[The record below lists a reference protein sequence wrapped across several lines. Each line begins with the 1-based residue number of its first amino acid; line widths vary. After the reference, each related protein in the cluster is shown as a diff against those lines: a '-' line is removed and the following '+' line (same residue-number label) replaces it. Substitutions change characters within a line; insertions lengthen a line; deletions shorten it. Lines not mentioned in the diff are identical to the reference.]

1 MMGST
6 AWALAI
12 ELHRNGLQTPPRG
25 TLPAPIKTARV
36 RQRQLSQREPS
47 DPAPGHAIMKKTLF
61 ALLSCARGSGGI
73 FHRRAHECS

>member
-12 ELHRNGLQTPPRG
+12 ELHRNGFQTPPRG

-36 RQRQLSQREPS
+36 RQRQREPS
-47 DPAPGHAIMKKTLF
+47 DPAPRHAMKKTLF

-73 FHRRAHECS
+73 FHRSAHECGGARL